1 MRMMLSQNVMSPAI
15 ASLVVSRSALL
26 ILVGLVACAGGD
38 QNQPGGATLGAVSDS
53 AQDTEVPT
61 TGISEGESTVSDSSA
76 TTTPGS
82 SSTTET
88 PSSTGPAEE
97 STGVGEEGSSSTGS
111 PGSWHRYSLD
121 TTLGTWSQVELS
133 EIWVGENAP
142 PPTGITAT
150 TSLTHFDRLFVI
162 SADQI
167 VYEQAD
173 GVWQTPE
180 PLARRF
186 PAAAGMNI
194 DAMIHTPGQATDD
207 VEELFLVQTP
217 VAVVYSQFENGG
229 LELSQVAD
237 LVDHDA
243 GAPQASVDN
252 IWSIGRADPSGIG
265 SDADWLVW
273 HQAFSNGD
281 LWRFNAGFQ
290 WVSAPLDDNVYF
302 TGAAGEPDPFSV
314 EAAYYDDAFERAHF
328 IAP

>member
-1 MRMMLSQNVMSPAI
+1 M
-15 ASLVVSRSALL
+15 
-26 ILVGLVACAGGD
+26 
-38 QNQPGGATLGAVSDS
+38 
-53 AQDTEVPT
+53 E
-61 TGISEGESTVSDSSA
+61 
-76 TTTPGS
+76 
-82 SSTTET
+82 
-88 PSSTGPAEE
+88 
-97 STGVGEEGSSSTGS
+97 
-111 PGSWHRYSLD
+111 SWHRYSLD
-121 TTLGTWSQVELS
+121 TTLGTWSQVPLH
-133 EIWVGENAP
+133 EIWVGDNAP

-162 SADQI
+162 TDDAM

-180 PLARRF
+180 PLDRRF
-186 PAAAGMNI
+186 PAAAGLAV
-194 DAMIHTPGQATDD
+194 DAMVHTPGQVGDD
-207 VEELFLVQTP
+207 VEELFLVATP

-237 LVDHDA
+237 LVDQDG
-243 GAPQASVDN
+243 GAPQGSVDN
-252 IWSIGRADPSGIG
+252 IWTIGRADPSGIG

-281 LWRFNAGFQ
+281 LWRFNAAFVWEQ
-290 WVSAPLDDNVYF
+290 TPLDDNVYF